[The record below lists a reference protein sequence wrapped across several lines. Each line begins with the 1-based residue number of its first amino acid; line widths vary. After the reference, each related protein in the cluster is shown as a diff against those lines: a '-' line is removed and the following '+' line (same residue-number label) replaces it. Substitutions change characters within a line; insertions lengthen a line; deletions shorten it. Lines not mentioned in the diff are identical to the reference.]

1 MASPYLSPE
10 DNFLLRRHNISWVEL
25 RRLKDVYF
33 LMRHRCNNPNNP
45 KYKDYGGRGVKVCAR
60 WENSF
65 ADWLED
71 MGAPQD
77 SHLTIDREDNDG
89 NYEPQNCRWAT
100 QSEQCLNRRP
110 QPPRPSQEVHVPLE
124 PASQHNY
131 YKTKSFR
138 AGQKLYWLKK
148 RAGLAK

>member
-1 MASPYLSPE
+1 MASPYISPE
-10 DNFLLRRHNISWVEL
+10 NEFLLKQYNISWTEL
-25 RRLKDVYF
+25 RRLKDVWQ
-33 LMRHRCNNPNNP
+33 MMKARCNSLVNPR
-45 KYKDYGGRGVKVCAR
+45 YADYGGRGISVCPR

-65 ADWLED
+65 EDWLAD
-71 MGAPQD
+71 MGSPPSPD
-77 SHLTIDREDNDG
+77 HSIDREDNDG

-100 QSEQCLNRRP
+100 QSEQCFNRRP

-124 PASQHNY
+124 PATQHNY